1 MNEKFNEEMEMA
13 NKIKAMATEDT
24 VSDID
29 DDALAEEEE
38 KYEDALRTLRD
49 AAWTLSGVI
58 TAQTNALLAAEG
70 LKKLALAA
78 NAAADLMPRGEMDY
92 RDMGEYRNKID
103 ALVYATEKATREIA
117 EKASELLDASGGM
130 SEMAQYYWENR

>member
-1 MNEKFNEEMEMA
+1 MNEKFNEEMKMI
-13 NKIKAMATEDT
+13 NKIKAMAAEDP
-24 VSDID
+24 VPDAD
-29 DDALAEEEE
+29 DDVLAAAEE
-38 KYEDALRTLRD
+38 KYEDAMRTLRD

-92 RDMGEYRNKID
+92 RDMGDYRNKID
-103 ALVYATEKATREIA
+103 ALQYAVEKATREITEEA
-117 EKASELLDASGGM
+117 TRLLRSSGGM
-130 SEMAQYYWENR
+130 CEMAKYYLDKH